1 MVKKLS
7 VCIISTV
14 IQNSRNPIALLAKAL
29 NWGGQSTQRARHTFP
44 PPFLLHSL
52 HEITHDVFHGRKT
65 ITILTALWAE
75 LLVDQADSCGSAGG
89 IPTSG
94 LQRGLLHL
102 GTNAQQPS
110 HGGLLSS
117 KHSTA
122 GSTAS
127 STHQLWLLEDEPGLE
142 HLQGTKTFS
151 VLSVRSVNASRLSTP
166 SDCKAHTWHQKT
178 TDSILKISQPPHHA
192 KCCSPSYIPLHKV
205 LQCVYKYTN
214 RTLCIH
220 LLGYYL
226 CFTWSCHWEVTS
238 AAAKQWVYKPKIKH
252 TDTLIRYTKLLLF
265 IQQIHFWCVKSL
277 LKIYKPQLC
286 LENTKVPHFKPGMK
300 HELV

>member
-1 MVKKLS
+1 MHSSHPTVGSCPPYTALQAAHISCDSWRMNLALNTSREPRLS
-7 VCIISTV
+7 VFC
-14 IQNSRNPIALLAKAL
+14 QWDPWMHHAFQLLQTAK
-29 NWGGQSTQRARHTFP
+29 HTP
-44 PPFLLHSL
+44 
-52 HEITHDVFHGRKT
+52 
-65 ITILTALWAE
+65 
-75 LLVDQADSCGSAGG
+75 G
-89 IPTSG
+89 I
-94 LQRGLLHL
+94 R
-102 GTNAQQPS
+102 
-110 HGGLLSS
+110 
-117 KHSTA
+117 
-122 GSTAS
+122 
-127 STHQLWLLEDEPGLE
+127 
-142 HLQGTKTFS
+142 
-151 VLSVRSVNASRLSTP
+151 RL
-166 SDCKAHTWHQKT
+166 
-178 TDSILKISQPPHHA
+178 DSILKISQPPHHA

-214 RTLCIH
+214 HTLCIH

-265 IQQIHFWCVKSL
+265 IQQIYFWCVKSL